1 MAFFGWVFL
10 HEHTAYINEL
20 YGLSLVCP
28 ADVLDVSGERKGVES
43 LFYDDWDSH
52 WWFTVEVGWQVGRL
66 KTQQICRTDLPSPST
81 RKYAIMPMLAA

>member
-28 ADVLDVSGERKGVES
+28 TDVLDVSGERKSVES

-52 WWFTVEVGWQVGRL
+52 WRFTVEVG
-66 KTQQICRTDLPSPST
+66 S
-81 RKYAIMPMLAA
+81 